1 MRGPCKEIYYSKR
14 AHGSTPN
21 ANSLSN
27 HLIVLSPNI
36 QYILTT
42 MQTFMGLFSSGG
54 YILTE
59 LASFVHSLKREVI
72 YLYNPLSD

>member
-14 AHGSTPN
+14 AHGLTPN
-21 ANSLSN
+21 ASLLSN
-27 HLIVLSPNI
+27 HLIVLRPNV
-36 QYILTT
+36 QDILTT

-59 LASFVHSLKREVI
+59 LASFVHFLKREI
-72 YLYNPLSD
+72 I